1 MNFLSHL
8 NPVILTVICLF
19 VFGLSY
25 FYYKNYQTPA
35 NELKN
40 RLVDINKRLNELA
53 TNDSDV
59 VSPEDLGELFKDKP
73 FRNLWREYRQS
84 LHLMT
89 SEDGEKSSIRATSS
103 ADIYFNKE
111 SIVDT
116 YINADFFKHLPGILT
131 GVGIIGTFSG
141 LVWGLGKFN
150 SEEASETLNLLL
162 GEVTSAF
169 IGSGLAIL
177 FAILITFFEKQVLNK
192 CYQEVEELNKSLDSI
207 YAAGVGEDYL
217 ARLVK
222 AAESSATHAASLK
235 DALIRDLEELMNR
248 QTANISGSI
257 AVALKEP
264 LGKIGNAV
272 ENFSTGQGQ
281 AVSNLLENLIAG
293 FMEKIDQTFGSQIQ
307 GVNEAIQKSSE
318 AMASVQTSLTEL
330 VGKISRAGEDVADQM
345 SKKMEESMERAAQA
359 QERMNEQLRAFINE
373 LKELI
378 IRQQGETKD
387 VMDETMKKVL
397 KELEAAIRSIQTER
411 NEQINQD
418 KIRTDNLT
426 NSTKALYGGLSEN
439 VSKLIED
446 IKNSTIKTEQNISEI
461 QRVSTSAISGMND
474 GALNMKIAADKFT
487 NAGDSIVSVLERSK
501 DLAQTMEN
509 ASSTLQLTSST
520 IKDLFDGYQQ
530 SKRENEKYVLELT
543 GLVEVARREA
553 GVGKE
558 IVAEMERVI
567 STMRSA
573 ETSSTQYLEKINSVL
588 KQSYETF
595 NAEMI
600 ESVKQ
605 INKENNQTLTA
616 ATSTLSGV
624 VELMAATVLKMRK
637 DNN

>member
-1 MNFLSHL
+1 MNFLSHF
-8 NPVILTVICLF
+8 NPVILSVISIL

-25 FYYKNYQTPA
+25 FYYKNYQIPA
-35 NELKN
+35 NQLKD
-40 RLVDINKRLNELA
+40 RLIKINAQLNELSVK
-53 TNDSDV
+53 DSGSV
-59 VSPEDLGELFKDKP
+59 VPEELGELFKEKP
-73 FRNLWREYRQS
+73 FLNLWREYRQS
-84 LHLMT
+84 LHVLT
-89 SEDGEKSSIRATSS
+89 SEDGEKQSIRATSS
-103 ADIYFNKE
+103 AEIYFNKE

-116 YINADFFKHLPGILT
+116 FINADFFKHLPGILT

-141 LVWGLGKFN
+141 LVWGLSRFDP
-150 SEEASETLNLLL
+150 EAASVTLKPLLD
-162 GEVTSAF
+162 EVTSAF
-169 IGSGLAIL
+169 IGSGIAIL
-177 FAILITFFEKQVLNK
+177 FAILITFFEKRVLNQ
-192 CYQEVEELNKSLDSI
+192 CYKEVEELNKSLDSL

-257 AVALKEP
+257 TGALKEP

-307 GVNEAIQKSSE
+307 GVNQAIQKSSE

-330 VGKISRAGEDVADQM
+330 VGKISQAGEDVASNM
-345 SKKMEESMERAAQA
+345 SKKLEESMDRAAQA
-359 QERMNEQLRAFINE
+359 QERMNEQLRAFVDE

-378 IRQQGETKD
+378 IRQQGETKNA
-387 VMDETMKKVL
+387 MDETMKKVL
-397 KELEAAIRSIQTER
+397 AELEEAIRSIATER
-411 NEQINQD
+411 NNQINQD
-418 KIRTDNLT
+418 KVRTEGLT
-426 NSTKALYGGLSEN
+426 ESTKALYGGLSDN

-446 IKNSTIKTEQNISEI
+446 IKISTIKTEQNISEI

-487 NAGDSIVSVLERSK
+487 NAGDSVVSVLERSK

-509 ASSTLQLTSST
+509 ASATLQQTSST
-520 IKDLFDGYQQ
+520 IKELFDGYQQ

-567 STMRSA
+567 TTMRSA
-573 ETSSTQYLEKINSVL
+573 ETTSTQYLEKINSVL
-588 KQSYETF
+588 EQSFETF

-637 DNN
+637 DNS